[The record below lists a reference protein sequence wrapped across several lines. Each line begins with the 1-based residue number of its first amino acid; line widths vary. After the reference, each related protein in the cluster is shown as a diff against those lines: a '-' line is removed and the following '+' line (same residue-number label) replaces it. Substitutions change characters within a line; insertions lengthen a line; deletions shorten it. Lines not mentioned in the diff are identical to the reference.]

1 MFARVVSAS
10 IMGVEGFI
18 VEVEIDL
25 TPGVPAFSI
34 VGLPDSAVRESKERV
49 LSALKNSGLGLIRQ
63 KITVNLAPADVRK
76 EGSAFDLPIAVGM
89 LAAAGVIPPDGYLAD
104 HLIVGELSLD
114 GGLRRVKGVLP
125 MALTAKRMGYKGII
139 LPSGNGAEA
148 AIVDGIDVY
157 PVENLIQAVNFLI
170 GNEVVE
176 PLKVDR
182 ESIFERAS
190 SYMVDFSEVKGQE
203 HAKRALEVAA
213 AGGHNVLMIG
223 PPGSGK
229 TMLARRI
236 PTILPRMTL
245 DEALETTKIHSVAGL
260 IPEGIGLVATRPFRS
275 PHHTISDAGL
285 IGGGAVPRPGEVSLA
300 HNGVLFLDEL
310 PEFNRNVLEVLRQPL
325 EDGVVT
331 ISRAKTSVTY
341 PARFMLVAAMNPCPC
356 GYLTDP
362 YHECTCTPAQ
372 IQRYHSK
379 ISGPLLDRIDI
390 HIEVPALRYEE
401 LRKKTSGE
409 PSESIRQRVQRAR
422 EVQLK
427 RFAGRKGIYF
437 NAHMGAR
444 EIKEFCQIGGESEM
458 LLKSAIERFGFSAR
472 AYHRILKV
480 ARTIADLENSE
491 NIQPHHIAEAIEY
504 RALDKSDWFTAPKV
518 LRDAL

>member
-1 MFARVVSAS
+1 MFARVISAS
-10 IMGVEGFI
+10 ILGVEGFI
-18 VEVEIDL
+18 VEVEVDL
-25 TPGVPAFSI
+25 TPGVPAFSL

-49 LSALKNSGLGLIRQ
+49 FSALKNSGLDSIRR
-63 KITVNLAPADVRK
+63 KITVNLAPADIRK
-76 EGSAFDLPIAVGM
+76 EGSAFDLPIALGM
-89 LAAAGVIPPDGYLAD
+89 LAAAGIVPSDGHLAD

-114 GGLRRVKGVLP
+114 GSLRGVKGILP
-125 MALTAKRMGYKGII
+125 MALAARRFGYRGII
-139 LPSGNGAEA
+139 LPFENGPEA

-157 PVENLIQAVNFLI
+157 PMDNLLQAVNFLN
-170 GNEVVE
+170 GNETVA
-176 PLKVDR
+176 PLKIDR
-182 ESIFERAS
+182 DRIFERAS

-236 PTILPRMTL
+236 PTILPKMTL

-260 IPEGIGLVATRPFRS
+260 VPHGIGLVATRPFRS

-285 IGGGAVPRPGEVSLA
+285 IGGGAIPRPGEVSLA

-325 EDGVVT
+325 EDGIVT
-331 ISRAKTSVTY
+331 ISRARTSVTY

-401 LRKKTSGE
+401 LRRKAPGE
-409 PSESIRQRVQRAR
+409 PSEKIRQRVEAAR
-422 EVQLK
+422 EIQLK
-427 RFAGRKGIYF
+427 RFEGRKGIYF

-444 EIKEFCQIGGESEM
+444 ELKEFCQIDEESEM
-458 LLKSAIERFGFSAR
+458 LLKAAIEKFGFSAR

-480 ARTIADLENSE
+480 SRTIADLEGSDR
-491 NIQPHHIAEAIEY
+491 IAPHHIAEAIEY
-504 RALDKSDWFTAPKV
+504 RALDKSDWFTAPKI
-518 LRDAL
+518 LRDEL